1 MCYKL
6 VRISST
12 DVCTFCGCPYET
24 ALHIFIKCFYTIC
37 VWANLLLPSEL
48 ENLLVSSIKSL
59 IIGLRCPAEFFKLE
73 VEEAGQFTTLLKFSV
88 LLCYLLWMN
97 RNKMIFEGFR
107 AGPIYQSKRSFQDFW
122 KAWLP
127 SEASEA
133 LRKWHP
139 PPALQV
145 G

>member
-6 VRISST
+6 VKISST
-12 DVCTFCGCPYET
+12 DVCTFSGCPYET
-24 ALHIFIKCFYTIC
+24 ALHIFIKCPFTIY
-37 VWANLLLPSEL
+37 VWANLLLPIEL

-73 VEEAGQFTTLLKFSV
+73 VEEAG
-88 LLCYLLWMN
+88 
-97 RNKMIFEGFR
+97 FR
-107 AGPIYQSKRSFQDFW
+107 AGPNYQSKRSFQDCW

>member
-24 ALHIFIKCFYTIC
+24 ALHIFIKCPFTIY
-37 VWANLLLPSEL
+37 VWANLLLPIEL

-73 VEEAGQFTTLLKFSV
+73 VWEAGQFTLIQCTTMRSPLV
-88 LLCYLLWMN
+88 N
-97 RNKMIFEGFR
+97 RNKMVFEGFR
-107 AGPIYQSKRSFQDFW
+107 AGPIYQSKRCFQDCW